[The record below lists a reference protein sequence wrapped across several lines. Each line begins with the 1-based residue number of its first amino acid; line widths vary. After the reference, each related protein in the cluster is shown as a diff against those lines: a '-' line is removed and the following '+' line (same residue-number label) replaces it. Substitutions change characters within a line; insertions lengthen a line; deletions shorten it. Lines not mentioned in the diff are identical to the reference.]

1 MEIRVLVVD
10 PQEIFRAGLK
20 SLLADTGIRVVG
32 ETADMEE
39 AKWLAEKTLPHI
51 LLLELE
57 NSALDTLDFLYHFRL
72 SFPQVRVVVCTH
84 SDNPT
89 YMLRSASLGVKD
101 YIPKTLSARSLY
113 STLQNVY
120 YGTNISENPRWTH
133 LLNSRH
139 VRPRSTST
147 TLTKRE
153 EQVLRLIVLGQSNK
167 EIAKTLHLSADT
179 VKEHIHHLFQ
189 KISVRDRTQAAVWAV
204 RKGFA

>member
-32 ETADMEE
+32 ETADVEE

-89 YMLRSASLGVKD
+89 YMLRSAALGVKD
-101 YIPKTLSARSLY
+101 YIPKTLSAKSLQ

-120 YGTNISENPRWTH
+120 YGTNISENPHWTY

-139 VRPRSTST
+139 ARSRSAST

>member
-1 MEIRVLVVD
+1 MEIRVLIVD

-32 ETADMEE
+32 ETADVEE
-39 AKWLAEKTLPHI
+39 AKSLVKKTSPHI
-51 LLLELE
+51 LLLELQN
-57 NSALDTLDFLYHFRL
+57 NSFDTLDFLYDFRIL
-72 SFPQVRVVVCTH
+72 FPQVRVVICTH
-84 SDNPT
+84 SDNLT
-89 YMLRSASLGVKD
+89 YMLRSAALGVKD
-101 YIPKTLSARSLY
+101 YIYKTISSKSLQY
-113 STLQNVY
+113 TLQNVY
-120 YGTNISENPRWTH
+120 YGTNISENPQWTH
-133 LLNSRH
+133 LLNSRQVH
-139 VRPRSTST
+139 SSTAFS

>member
-10 PQEIFRAGLK
+10 PQEVFRAGLK
-20 SLLADTGIRVVG
+20 SLLADTGIRVVA
-32 ETADMEE
+32 ETADAEE
-39 AKWLAEKTLPHI
+39 VNSLVQQTSPHI
-51 LLLELE
+51 LLLELQ
-57 NSALDTLDFLYHFRL
+57 NPAFDTLDFLYHFRL
-72 SFPQVRVVVCTH
+72 TFPQVRVVICTY

-89 YMLRSASLGVKD
+89 YMLRSAALGVKD
-101 YIPKTLSARSLY
+101 YIPKALSGKRLQ

-120 YGTNISENPRWTH
+120 YGTNISENPQWTH

-139 VRPRSTST
+139 VHLRSAPS

-204 RKGFA
+204 RKGLA